1 MKLILAYIKPAKLP
15 EVTLALRQV
24 EGMPGLTVHEARGFR
39 SFREDKFRQFLQEFG
54 GVGVRG

>member
-39 SFREDKFRQFLQEFG
+39 SFREDKFRQFFAG
-54 GVGVRG
+54 IRRVG